1 MEKLCE
7 GFPQATDM
15 NKGGWVFRKFYK
27 KIHIAF
33 SISGSA
39 GVGAKEFH
47 TLHRIFSHSLMNSG
61 LNHFQCWHCVFPL
74 SSIIIQEMDGFIN
87 SNPSPRQEHRKIRP
101 LTHSC
106 ALRILLL

>member
-1 MEKLCE
+1 
-7 GFPQATDM
+7 M

-47 TLHRIFSHSLMNSG
+47 TLHRIFSHSLTNSG

-87 SNPSPRQEHRKIRP
+87 SDP
-101 LTHSC
+101 LPKARALDPLFRSRIQGSISKVITI
-106 ALRILLL
+106 LRIA